1 MLSNQHKLR
10 GLPTMK
16 KLNITLF
23 LLMFASLSYAGCM
36 NDKVKAVNEK
46 LQMSEAS
53 QSVKDEVAKLRDL
66 GIENEHSNAQLA
78 TKYFEDAL
86 SLLN

>member
-1 MLSNQHKLR
+1 
-10 GLPTMK
+10 MK
-16 KLNITLF
+16 KLYLTL
-23 LLMFASLSYAGCM
+23 LLLAFTSASYAGCM
-36 NDKVKAVNEK
+36 SDKIKAVNEK
-46 LQMSEAS
+46 LKMSNVSET
-53 QSVKDEVAKLRDL
+53 VKTEVTKLRDL

>member
-1 MLSNQHKLR
+1 
-10 GLPTMK
+10 MK
-16 KLNITLF
+16 KLYLTL
-23 LLMFASLSYAGCM
+23 LLFAFTSASHAGCM
-36 NDKVKAVNEK
+36 SDKIKAVNEK
-46 LQMSEAS
+46 LKMS
-53 QSVKDEVAKLRDL
+53 SVSETVKNEVTKLRDL

>member
-1 MLSNQHKLR
+1 
-10 GLPTMK
+10 MK
-16 KLNITLF
+16 KLYLTL
-23 LLMFASLSYAGCM
+23 LLLAFASISHAGCM
-36 NDKVKAVNEK
+36 SDKIKAVNEK
-46 LQMSEAS
+46 LKVSNVSET
-53 QSVKDEVAKLRDL
+53 VKNEVTKLRDL

>member
-1 MLSNQHKLR
+1 MS
-10 GLPTMK
+10 
-16 KLNITLF
+16 
-23 LLMFASLSYAGCM
+23 
-36 NDKVKAVNEK
+36 DKIKAVNEK
-46 LQMSEAS
+46 LKMSNVSET
-53 QSVKDEVAKLRDL
+53 VKNEVTKLRDL

>member
-1 MLSNQHKLR
+1 
-10 GLPTMK
+10 MK
-16 KLNITLF
+16 KLYLTLLILAF
-23 LLMFASLSYAGCM
+23 TSASYAGCM
-36 NDKVKAVNEK
+36 SDKIKAVNEK
-46 LQMSEAS
+46 LKMSSVSETVKNEAT
-53 QSVKDEVAKLRDL
+53 KLRDL